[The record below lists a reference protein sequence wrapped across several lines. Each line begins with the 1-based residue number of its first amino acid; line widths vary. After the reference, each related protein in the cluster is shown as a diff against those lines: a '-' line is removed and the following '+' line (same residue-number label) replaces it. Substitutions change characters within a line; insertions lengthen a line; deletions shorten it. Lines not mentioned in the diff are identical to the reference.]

1 MSYEPKDIRNVAL
14 VGHGGAG
21 KTSVGEAMI
30 FTSGGVTRL
39 GKVEEG
45 NTVLDWEPEELK
57 RHSSVSTGVAQAV
70 WDKTKINILDTP
82 GDSNFINDSR
92 NCLAVADCALLVVSA
107 VGGVEVNTEK
117 MWGIAEELGLP
128 RIILINKCDRERANP
143 QQALKEIRENLHP
156 GVVQIHVPIGKEG
169 AFQGLVSALSGK
181 AFKYEGT
188 SGKGKEIP
196 IPADIA
202 DEVAA
207 ARKAIIEAVAESDEA
222 LMEKYFADDD
232 LPESDVQAVLP
243 TLIQS
248 GAIVPVIYGAASKNI
263 GTDLLLNVLR
273 IAAPSPVGRGV
284 IKAKKGDA
292 PAEVAP
298 DANAP
303 FAAQVFKTVADAY
316 AGRLTLMR
324 IWSGTLEPDTGFV
337 NTTRDV
343 RERFGQILA
352 IHGKKQEPQESAVAG
367 DIVAVAKLKETTTGD
382 SLCAAGAE
390 VSFEKLEPVLPIVT
404 FAIKAQAKGDEEKV
418 IEGLHRLAEEDPS
431 LVIGLDEQTRDILLS
446 GMGQVHIEVVR
457 ARLKRKFGVEVDLA
471 LPKVP
476 YRETIKKKVTG
487 IEGKHKKQSGGRGQ
501 YGVCFID
508 MEPLPRGKMYEFD
521 DAIFGGSIPRQFI
534 PAVDKG
540 IQEAMVK
547 GPMIGC
553 PVVDIKVRLFD
564 GKYHN
569 VDSSEMAFKIAGSQ
583 AFKEG
588 FAKAGG
594 VLLEPVMNMEVVI
607 PDECMGDVMGDITS
621 RRGKVQG
628 MAAQGRYQVI
638 RAQIPMSESLQY
650 APDLNS
656 MTSGR
661 GTFSLELSH
670 YEEVPGQIADKIVET
685 RREEIEAERG

>member
-14 VGHGGAG
+14 VGHGGSG

-39 GKVEEG
+39 GNVEEE

-57 RHSSVSTGVAQAV
+57 RHSSVSTGLGRAV

-82 GDSNFINDSR
+82 GDANFINDSQ
-92 NCLAVADCALLVVSA
+92 NCLAVSDSALLVVSA

-117 MWGIAEELGLP
+117 MWGLAGDLSLP

-143 QQALKEIRENLHP
+143 EGTLKDIKENLMP
-156 GVVQIHVPIGKEG
+156 GVIQLHLPIGKEG
-169 AFQGLVSALSGK
+169 TFQGLVSVMSSK

-188 SGKGKEIP
+188 SGKGTEIP
-196 IPADIA
+196 IPADMV
-202 DEVAA
+202 DQLEAA
-207 ARKAIIEAVAESDEA
+207 HRAIVEAVAESDEA
-222 LMEKYFADDD
+222 LMEKYFEDDD
-232 LPESDVQAVLP
+232 LPMEDVRAALP
-243 TLIQS
+243 KLIQA
-248 GAIVPVIYGAASKNI
+248 GEIVPVLYGAASKNI
-263 GTDLLLNVLR
+263 GTDLLMNVLV
-273 IAAPSPVGRGV
+273 AGAPSPVVRGI
-284 IKAKKGDA
+284 IKATKGDE

-298 DANAP
+298 DASAP
-303 FAAQVFKTVADAY
+303 FAGQVFKTVADPY
-316 AGRLTLMR
+316 AGRLTLLR
-324 IWSGTLEPDTGFV
+324 VWSGELKADSSFL
-337 NTTRDV
+337 NTTKDAK
-343 RERFGQILA
+343 ERFGQILG
-352 IHGKKQEPQESAVAG
+352 IQGKKQDPQESAVAG
-367 DIVAVAKLKETTTGD
+367 DIVAVAKLKETKTGD
-382 SLCAAGAE
+382 SLCAPGGE
-390 VSFEKLEPVLPIVT
+390 VSFKTIDPVLPIVT
-404 FAIKAQAKGDEEKV
+404 FAIRSKAKGDEEKV
-418 IEGLHRLAEEDPS
+418 IEGLNRLAEEDPS
-431 LVIGLDEQTRDILLS
+431 LVLGLDEQTRDILLS
-446 GMGQVHIEVVR
+446 GLGQVHIEVVR
-457 ARLKRKFGVEVDLA
+457 ARLKRKFGVEVELA

-501 YGVCFID
+501 FGVCYID
-508 MEPLPRGKMYEFD
+508 MEPLHDGKMYEFE

-547 GPMIGC
+547 GPMTGC
-553 PVVDIKVRLFD
+553 PVVNIKVRLFD

-594 VLLEPVMNMEVVI
+594 VLLEPVMNMEIVV
-607 PDECMGDVMGDITS
+607 PDEAMGDVMGDVTS

-628 MAAQGRYQVI
+628 MDAKGRYQVI
-638 RAQIPMSESLQY
+638 RAQVPMSEALQY

-661 GTFSLELSH
+661 GTFTMELSH
-670 YEEVPGQIADKIVET
+670 YEDVPGQLAQKIVQK